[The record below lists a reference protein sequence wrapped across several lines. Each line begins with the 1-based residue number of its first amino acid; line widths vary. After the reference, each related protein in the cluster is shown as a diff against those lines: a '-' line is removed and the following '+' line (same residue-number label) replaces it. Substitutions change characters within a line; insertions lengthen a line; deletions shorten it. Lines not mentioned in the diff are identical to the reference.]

1 MLVSRVIH
9 GSQNHD
15 QSSNIMIYES
25 YNSMNYMLSNASTSK
40 IPMARSCLLATCV
53 TQSVAV
59 KSCSQTK
66 HGKKKIFRPRLGHQ
80 CHSNTSVAV
89 SIAPRIVHLQVR
101 CFMCCHADAHG
112 TTLAF
117 PQRRK
122 LYHQRYPSLITTLHL
137 RCYTFQR

>member
-66 HGKKKIFRPRLGHQ
+66 HGKKKRSFDQGWDINAIAIRVLQFQLHRGSFIFKFVVSCAAMLTRMARPFRFL
-80 CHSNTSVAV
+80 SVAN
-89 SIAPRIVHLQVR
+89 
-101 CFMCCHADAHG
+101 F
-112 TTLAF
+112 
-117 PQRRK
+117 
-122 LYHQRYPSLITTLHL
+122 ITKATPH
-137 RCYTFQR
+137 